1 MSIELSGQIRLVFA
15 LACTIRDLGWQIR
28 GDVLD
33 YLCTTIQDSLG
44 ANSTAPR
51 RPLSVLSGNR
61 ARPALKSLVGK
72 PLPPAAAASPA
83 ATATAAEVDAALD
96 RLLLARTDLAVII
109 SQVDPPPL
117 GTLALRSSSPLVLA
131 DFVKS
136 EPVRPLT
143 K

>member
-1 MSIELSGQIRLVFA
+1 LSIRLSGQIRLVFA

-83 ATATAAEVDAALD
+83 AEVDTALD
-96 RLLLARTDLAVII
+96 RLLFARTDLAVII
-109 SQVDPPPL
+109 SQVDPPSTRNP
-117 GTLALRSSSPLVLA
+117 SSPI
-131 DFVKS
+131 FIS
-136 EPVRPLT
+136 FGT
-143 K
+143 C

>member
-1 MSIELSGQIRLVFA
+1 M
-15 LACTIRDLGWQIR
+15 
-28 GDVLD
+28 LD

-83 ATATAAEVDAALD
+83 AEVDTALD
-96 RLLLARTDLAVII
+96 RLLFARTDLAVII